1 MSEYG
6 RPMFQVYTCLTEQH
20 DWRLVGLAAV
30 ICLLSSFAAINI
42 FNRARATAGHRR
54 IIWIIAAGLTAGFG
68 IWATHFVAMLAYEPG
83 ITIAYGAAL
92 TALSLAAAVATVS
105 VALCIAIY
113 LPSWW
118 APPLSGALVGG
129 GIATMHY
136 TGMFAVSIPGVIAWQ
151 VGLVTVS
158 IAVGMVLGA
167 LSMMVAVHS
176 FRRRDAVI
184 AAVLLT
190 LAIVSHH
197 FIAMG
202 AVQILP
208 DPTRTL
214 GALTISPTIMAVAV
228 TGGALA
234 ILGIGLTSAFA
245 GQRMDDKD
253 RYLAL
258 ALNNMTQGVVMFDD
272 ADRLVVYN
280 DRYIE
285 MYGLSPDVIKP
296 GATLRDVIK
305 NRASV
310 GSLDI
315 DIETYRQEILNSVH
329 HGHSSGR
336 IVHTP
341 DGRAVSV
348 LNKPVQN
355 GKYWIGTHDDITDRI
370 QAERQGAA
378 MVEQER
384 RRTEIESEI
393 GSFRESAESLLQ
405 TVGAS
410 TAALNAIAVALSSS
424 SRFTSERTE
433 RAAGSSNEASGNMAA
448 AASTAEELV
457 ASIAEI
463 GKQVAQAA
471 DVVAHAVKEAQS
483 TNEQMTQLS
492 ATVEEIGEVV
502 NLIRSIAGQTN
513 LLALNATIEAARAG
527 EAGRGFA
534 VVASEVKSLAVQTA
548 KATEQIAQQIEAV
561 QKSTGIAVEAI
572 GRNTERMREIDNYT
586 SAVALSVEQ
595 QNSATDEI
603 SHNLSNA
610 AGGAR
615 AIVSVLDEV
624 ASAVGESQKAADEVL
639 EASKS
644 VESATT
650 SLQHRIEHFLSRV
663 AV

>member
-1 MSEYG
+1 
-6 RPMFQVYTCLTEQH
+6 MFQVYTCLTEQH
-20 DWRLVGLAAV
+20 DWRLVGVAAV

-83 ITIAYGAAL
+83 VTIAYGPAL

-105 VALCIAIY
+105 VALYIAIY

-136 TGMFAVSIPGVIAWQ
+136 TGMFAVSIPGLITWQ
-151 VGLVTVS
+151 IGLVAVS

-167 LSMMVAVHS
+167 LSMVVAVHS

-202 AVQILP
+202 AVEIVP

-228 TGGALA
+228 AGGALA

-296 GATLRDVIK
+296 GATLRDVIR

-315 DIETYRQEILNSVH
+315 DVEMYCQEILNSVH
-329 HGHSSGR
+329 QGHASGR

-393 GSFRESAESLLQ
+393 GSFRESAETLLQ
-405 TVGAS
+405 TVGES
-410 TAALNAIAVALSSS
+410 TAALNAIAIALSNS

-471 DVVAHAVKEAQS
+471 DVVAHAVKEAHV

-502 NLIRSIAGQTN
+502 NLIRNIAGQTN

-561 QKSTGIAVEAI
+561 QRSTGIAVEAI

-586 SAVALSVEQ
+586 SAVASSVEQ

-603 SHNLSNA
+603 SRNLSNA
-610 AGGAR
+610 AGGAK

-624 ASAVGESQKAADEVL
+624 ASAVGESQKAADKVL

-644 VESATT
+644 VESVTT